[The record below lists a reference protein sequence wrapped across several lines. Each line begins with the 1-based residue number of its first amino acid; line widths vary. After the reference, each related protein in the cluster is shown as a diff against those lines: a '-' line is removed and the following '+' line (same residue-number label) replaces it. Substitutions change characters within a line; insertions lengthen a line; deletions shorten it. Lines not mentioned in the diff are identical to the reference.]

1 MKSSLALLALLCV
14 GAVACSDAVAPP
26 PAAGVSLR
34 LDGNPPVNTTIP
46 EDPSGKLAR
55 IYEGTSETD
64 LAEIPLLEDG
74 EESFSISCTVR
85 EVAVGTYDVAL
96 NLQGQSNE
104 VVANATG
111 VNAAGTGPVGT
122 LSIRAAASSTTLGT
136 AGSVYFGNMCT
147 VTMGQA
153 KEGGGELIAKF
164 DCPIMNNRTNCNDP
178 PAECDQTMLGSV
190 TFYVKDC
197 EK

>member
-1 MKSSLALLALLCV
+1 M
-14 GAVACSDAVAPP
+14 
-26 PAAGVSLR
+26 
-34 LDGNPPVNTTIP
+34 DGNPPVNAPIP
-46 EDPSGKLAR
+46 DDPTGKLAR
-55 IYEGTSETD
+55 IYEGTSEAD
-64 LAEIPLLEDG
+64 LAELPMLEDG
-74 EESFSISCTVR
+74 EDGTSVSCTVH

-96 NLQGQSNE
+96 NLQGQGNE
-104 VVANATG
+104 IVANAQG

-122 LSIRAAASSTTLGT
+122 LSVRVAASSVTLGT

-164 DCPIMNNRTNCNDP
+164 DCPLLNDRTNCNDP
-178 PAECDQTMLGSV
+178 PADCDRTMEGSV